1 MLEVRRLN
9 AFYGQA
15 QALFDVNFQVPL
27 GSLVLVQGL
36 NGAGKSTLLKS
47 LMGLMDSVQGE
58 TLWKGQSLLDLAPH
72 QRAQAGLGYVP
83 EDRRLFSA
91 LTVRQNLEIGMPSVA
106 KQRGAGLAPV
116 HLEDV
121 LRLFPALAG
130 MLNRPASQMSGGEQQ
145 MLALGR
151 TLMTQPQM
159 LLLDEPCEGI
169 SPVLVQSIAQALAKL
184 KQGGYTLLIAEQN
197 KTLHPL
203 ADQVLNLAGGVVQ
216 PVPASTQFK
225 VS

>member
-91 LTVRQNLEIGMPSVA
+91 LTVRQNLEIAMPSVA

-197 KTLHPL
+197 KTLHAL

-216 PVPASTQFK
+216 PVPASTLSK